1 MSSPHKLPCGRVW
14 KRHIS
19 KCRED
24 CRYNYYNVCVIQPH
38 SPPTRQPVTQRSGRG
53 AAVPRRTARPLRVR
67 SGAPIGR
74 GSSGSH
80 GRHKSKPGTPS
91 GETRGRAS
99 RYRLWLP
106 DGPLVRL
113 VIRCRD
119 TDYCPDGPD
128 CEAVCA
134 SMNSYADLEIR
145 CPYLPLEV

>member
-1 MSSPHKLPCGRVW
+1 MSSPHSPTSFASKRV
-14 KRHIS
+14 
-19 KCRED
+19 
-24 CRYNYYNVCVIQPH
+24 
-38 SPPTRQPVTQRSGRG
+38 
-53 AAVPRRTARPLRVR
+53 RRTAR
-67 SGAPIGR
+67 SC
-74 GSSGSH
+74 
-80 GRHKSKPGTPS
+80 HKSKPGTPS

-99 RYRLWLP
+99 RFRLWLP

-134 SMNSYADLEIR
+134 SMNRNGDLEIR